1 MFLVVSISIVGEYV
15 DETHIPPT
23 FPEKDNFPTQ
33 LSSWDTSLFVW
44 VNIDLSNH
52 IAGQIL
58 LVVTLLG
65 SFSASMIVCG
75 FLLLSGDRRRGIIAS
90 SSIILVTI
98 FTIILKTI
106 VARPRPF
113 TAVPGAIA
121 VVLETGSSFPSGHAS
136 RVFSLLDL
144 TRGTSK
150 RLRVVSYSLA
160 SLVIF
165 SRVYL
170 GVHYPLDVLCG
181 ALLGYASGRVVQHY
195 EKWLVP
201 KVEVAMGHL
210 KLVSPSNP

>member
-1 MFLVVSISIVGEYV
+1 VFLVISISIVGEYI
-15 DETHIPPT
+15 DETHIPQT

-33 LSSWDTSLFVW
+33 LSSWDTTLFLW
-44 VNIDLSNH
+44 VNVDLSNH
-52 IAGQIL
+52 TAGQIL
-58 LVVTLLG
+58 LIVTLLG

-75 FLLLSGDRRRGIIAS
+75 FLFLSGDRRRGITAS
-90 SSIILVTI
+90 TSTILVTVL
-98 FTIILKTI
+98 TIIIKTI

-113 TAVPGAIA
+113 TVVPGVIA
-121 VVLETGSSFPSGHAS
+121 VVLETGSSFPSGHVS
-136 RVFSLLDL
+136 RVFSLLHV

-150 RLRVVSYSLA
+150 RLRVVGYSLA
-160 SLVIF
+160 SLVMF

-201 KVEVAMGHL
+201 KVEGAMGRL